1 MMTPTRCATIRDA
14 RRRTPPRR
22 RRRFLRIASSLERV
36 DAATYASR
44 VASRIL
50 RHDSGADGVMPGA
63 VYDSTLACVARVR
76 DVRSCVVSMH
86 DRGFHRGAA
95 AFDAATIVE
104 GTAHLLETHAARLAK
119 NCRAGGICANHID
132 VEALTRVVRETIEV
146 SEVRFGQVRV
156 YATSGSDGVNFSL
169 CDAGGD
175 RDDADVFVVAY
186 EKKLPT
192 CAASGDVDDDA
203 VGLSAFVS
211 DVPIKHPRFARMKTV
226 NYLNNVLLARDA
238 RDRGVDVG
246 VFATSDGCV
255 GEAPGANLAFLTAD
269 GTLATPARDDVLAG
283 ITIARVMELAEKEEN
298 AVALAAVGV
307 RRIEDAA
314 RVSLDVPLAAREC
327 MLVGSAANVQGITS
341 WNGEIVG
348 DGRVGPATKL
358 LARLLL
364 SDMFAGTQRLE
375 RPMVF

>member
-1 MMTPTRCATIRDA
+1 MTMMPTRCASSRVA
-14 RRRTPPRR
+14 HRRAPPRR
-22 RRRFLRIASSLERV
+22 RRFIPIASSLERV

-50 RHDSGADGVMPGA
+50 RHNVDGDAVMPGA

-76 DVRSCVVSMH
+76 DVRSCVVSIH
-86 DRGFHRGAA
+86 DRGFHRGAG
-95 AFDAATIVE
+95 AFDAATIVD
-104 GTAHLLETHAARLAK
+104 GTAHLLESHAARLAR
-119 NCRAGGICANHID
+119 NCRAGGLCAKDVD

-169 CDAGGD
+169 CDAAGD

-192 CAASGDVDDDA
+192 CAASGDADDA
-203 VGLSAFVS
+203 GLSAFVS

-246 VFATSDGCV
+246 VFATSDECV

-314 RVSLDVPLAAREC
+314 RVSPDVPLAAREC

-341 WNGEIVG
+341 WNGNVVG